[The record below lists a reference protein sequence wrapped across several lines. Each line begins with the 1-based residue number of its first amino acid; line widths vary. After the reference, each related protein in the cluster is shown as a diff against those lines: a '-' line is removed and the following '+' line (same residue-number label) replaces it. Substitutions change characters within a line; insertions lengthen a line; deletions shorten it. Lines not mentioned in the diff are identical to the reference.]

1 MELKDRLNFREL
13 QLIFFTGMS
22 ENPTDTNRL
31 EQGLNLLEKFVDKL
45 IARECSKIVSGM
57 AVIKH
62 DGKIKN

>member
-31 EQGLNLLEKFVDKL
+31 EQGFNVLENFVDKL
-45 IARECSKIVSGM
+45 VARECSKIVSGM